1 MRKYQRM
8 FMKYYGYT
16 EADSYAELCWYCEK
30 NVWQDNHHIES
41 RGMGGD
47 KKGLRDKISNLI
59 PLCRT
64 CHEDSSI
71 INKQKETLKEIVKRR
86 MENVKGKKKLSN

>member
-1 MRKYQRM
+1 MKKYLRM

-16 EADSYAELCWYCEK
+16 EADSYAELCWYCNK
-30 NVWQDNHHIES
+30 NVWCEVHHIES

-47 KKGLRDKISNLI
+47 KKGRRDKISNLI

-71 INKQKETLKEIVKRR
+71 INLQKETLKEIVKK
-86 MENVKGKKKLSN
+86 NTFKKK

>member
-1 MRKYQRM
+1 MKKYLRM

-30 NVWQDNHHIES
+30 NVWVEVHHIES

-47 KKGLRDKISNLI
+47 KKGLRDKI
-59 PLCRT
+59 
-64 CHEDSSI
+64 
-71 INKQKETLKEIVKRR
+71 
-86 MENVKGKKKLSN
+86 